1 MKYSE
6 EILDEIR
13 NRVDIVG
20 IISEYVPLKPSGKG
34 HKGLCPFHQ
43 EKTPSFMVDSDKQI
57 FHCFGCG
64 EGGNV
69 FSFIMKMEKINF
81 PEAVKMLA
89 EKAGVQLPTPKNQ
102 DSQYY
107 QERETIM
114 RLNEIAASY
123 YQKNLYGQN
132 GKIAL
137 KYLFERNF
145 KKEIVQQFNLG
156 YALPGY
162 EHLIRILVQKKIR
175 VADLFKAGL
184 AVKSRKTGNVIDYFR
199 NRIIF
204 PIINLQGKIIAFG
217 GRVLDDSLPKY
228 INSPETPIYSKGK
241 NLYGLYQ
248 AKMGIRQKN
257 QIIIMEGYT
266 DVLMAHQYGFDNAVG
281 SLGTAL
287 TVQQIDLIKRY
298 ADEAIIS
305 FDSDTAGK
313 NATLRSLNL
322 IKKAGI
328 KIRIISLPANSD
340 PADVLLKRGADFFNR
355 LIKNSLPLIDY
366 KLELLTQQYNPA
378 SSEGKIAIARGLFDD
393 LASIDSQLELH
404 AEVKKI
410 AERLRLEEDTMLKDL
425 SRYQKGNRTLPNI
438 STSVKNTTESTHINA
453 EKILIGGMVQ
463 DSRNIEKILSE
474 LDITDFTN
482 KEHRE
487 IISVIK
493 NLFENGEKINI
504 QKIIDQLENQNIIKL
519 LSQIVLKDVVHSD
532 EETINRSINAMKKYK
547 LQLKLNK
554 IRLKIKQE
562 ESENN
567 EIKPE
572 LLQDYQDIL
581 YKIKTLV

>member
-1 MKYSE
+1 VKYSE

-43 EKTPSFMVDSDKQI
+43 EKTPSFMVDSEKQI

-69 FSFIMKMEKINF
+69 FSFIMKMEKLNF

-102 DSQYY
+102 DSQLYR
-107 QERETIM
+107 ERETIL
-114 RLNEIAASY
+114 RLNEISASY
-123 YQKNLYGQN
+123 YQKILYEQN
-132 GKIAL
+132 GKKAL
-137 KYLFERNF
+137 KYLSERNF
-145 KKEIVQQFNLG
+145 KKETIQKFHLG

-162 EHLIRILVQKKIR
+162 EHLIKILVQKKFK
-175 VADLFKAGL
+175 ATDLFKAGL

-199 NRIIF
+199 NRVMF

-217 GRVLDDSLPKY
+217 GRVLDDALPKY
-228 INSPETPIYSKGK
+228 INSPETPVYSKGK
-241 NLYGLYQ
+241 NLYGLFQ
-248 AKMGIRQKN
+248 ARMGIRQKN
-257 QIIIMEGYT
+257 QVIIMEGYT
-266 DVLMAHQYGFDNAVG
+266 DVLMAHQYGFDNTVG

-287 TVQQIDLIKRY
+287 TTQQIDLLKRY
-298 ADEAIIS
+298 ADEVIIA

-328 KIRIISLPANSD
+328 KIRIISLPADSD
-340 PADVLLKRGADFFNR
+340 PADVLLKKGADFFDR
-355 LIKNSLPLIDY
+355 LIEKSLPLIDY
-366 KLELLTQQYNPA
+366 KLEILTQQHNPA

-393 LASIDSQLELH
+393 LANIDSQLELH

-410 AERLRLEEDTMLKDL
+410 AERLGLEEDTMFKDL
-425 SRYQKGNRTLPNI
+425 SRYQRGNRTLPSI
-438 STSVKNTTESTHINA
+438 STSAKNVTESTHINA
-453 EKILIGGMVQ
+453 EKILIGSMVQ
-463 DSRNIEKILSE
+463 DSGNIEKILSE
-474 LDITDFTN
+474 LDINDFTN

-487 IISVIK
+487 IVSVIK
-493 NLFENGEKINI
+493 GLFENGEKVNI

-519 LSQIVLKDVVHSD
+519 LSEIVFKDVVHSD
-532 EETINRSINAMKKYK
+532 EETIIRSINAIKKYQ
-547 LQLKLNK
+547 LQLKLNT
-554 IRLKIKQE
+554 IRIKIKQE

-567 EIKPE
+567 EVKPE
-572 LLQDYQDIL
+572 LLQDYQNIL
-581 YKIKTLV
+581 HKIKTLV

>member
-145 KKEIVQQFNLG
+145 KKEIVQKFNLG

-184 AVKSRKTGNVIDYFR
+184 AVKSRKTGNGIDYFR